1 MEDSQDT
8 EYAGFW
14 IRCGA
19 ALIDTLLFAVV
30 ISISMT
36 LIYSDAYWFNF
47 SSNETTL
54 GFWDFILTQVAPIV
68 GTIWFWRRFMGT
80 PGKIILGLKI
90 VDVHTG
96 GKLSIG
102 QAIGRYVGYII
113 AVLPLCLGIFWV
125 GIDKRKQGW
134 HDKLAGTVV
143 IRTRTTD
150 RVNFT
155 STNTN
160 NKEVTN

>member
-90 VDVHTG
+90 VDVDTG
-96 GKLSIG
+96 GKLSIA

-125 GIDKRKQGW
+125 GIDKRKQGC

-160 NKEVTN
+160 VD

>member
-68 GTIWFWRRFMGT
+68 GTVWFWRRFMGT

-90 VDVHTG
+90 VDVDTG

-102 QAIGRYVGYII
+102 QAIGR
-113 AVLPLCLGIFWV
+113 
-125 GIDKRKQGW
+125 
-134 HDKLAGTVV
+134 
-143 IRTRTTD
+143 
-150 RVNFT
+150 
-155 STNTN
+155 
-160 NKEVTN
+160 

>member
-8 EYAGFW
+8 EYDGFW

-19 ALIDTLLFAVV
+19 VLIDSLLFAVV

-54 GFWDFILTQVAPIV
+54 VFWDFILTQVAPIV

-90 VDVHTG
+90 VDVDTG

-160 NKEVTN
+160 VD

>member
-90 VDVHTG
+90 VDVDTG

-125 GIDKRKQGW
+125 GIDKWKQGW

-160 NKEVTN
+160 VD

>member
-47 SSNETTL
+47 SSNKTTL
-54 GFWDFILTQVAPIV
+54 GLWDFILTQVAPIV
-68 GTIWFWRRFMGT
+68 GTIWFWQRFMGT

-90 VDVHTG
+90 VDVDTG

-134 HDKLAGTVV
+134 HGKLASKVG
-143 IRTRTTD
+143 IRTRATEA
-150 RVNFT
+150 VNFK
-155 STNTN
+155 SNEN
-160 NKEVTN
+160 IS

>member
-68 GTIWFWRRFMGT
+68 GTVWFWRRFMGT

-90 VDVHTG
+90 VDVDTG

-125 GIDKRKQGW
+125 GLDHRKHGW
-134 HDKLAGTVV
+134 PDKLVGTVL
-143 IRTRTTD
+143 IRTRVTEA
-150 RVNFT
+150 VNFK
-155 STNTN
+155 SNEN
-160 NKEVTN
+160 IS

>member
-1 MEDSQDT
+1 MEDT

-19 ALIDTLLFAVV
+19 SLIDTLIFVVV
-30 ISISMT
+30 ISIPMT
-36 LIYSDAYWFNF
+36 LIYGDNYWFNF
-47 SSNETTL
+47 PSDQVTL
-54 GFWDFILTQVAPIV
+54 GYWDFLLTQVTPIV
-68 GTIWFWRRFMGT
+68 GTIWFWLRFMGT
-80 PGKIILGLKI
+80 PGKMILNLKV
-90 VDVHTG
+90 VDAG
-96 GKLSIG
+96 SGDKLSIG
-102 QAIGRYVGYII
+102 QAIGRYLSYIV
-113 AVLPLCLGIFWV
+113 AFLPLCLGIFWV

-143 IRTRTTD
+143 IRIRATD

-160 NKEVTN
+160 NEEVTN

>member
-47 SSNETTL
+47 SSNKTTL
-54 GFWDFILTQVAPIV
+54 GLWDFILTQVAPIV

-90 VDVHTG
+90 VDVDTG

-143 IRTRTTD
+143 IRTRVTEA
-150 RVNFT
+150 VNFK
-155 STNTN
+155 SNEN
-160 NKEVTN
+160 IS